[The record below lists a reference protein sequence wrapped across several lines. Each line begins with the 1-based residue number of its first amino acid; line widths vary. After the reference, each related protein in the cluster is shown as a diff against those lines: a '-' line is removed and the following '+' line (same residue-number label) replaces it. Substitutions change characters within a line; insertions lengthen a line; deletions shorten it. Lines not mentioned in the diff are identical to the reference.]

1 MKAKDLR
8 DQTREELVQ
17 VCEEAAK
24 RIFDLKAKKGLGEAA
39 EHPLK
44 IRLLRRDFARI
55 KTVLREQE
63 LKKNG

>member
-8 DQTREELVQ
+8 DQTKDELVQ
-17 VCEEAAK
+17 ICEEMTK
-24 RIFDLKAKKGLGEAA
+24 QIFDLKAKKGLGEPA

-44 IRLLRRDFARI
+44 IRLLRRDLARI

-63 LKKNG
+63 LKKNA